1 MRGQWKIV
9 ISKSRSSFR
18 NGRVAEAHHCVE
30 LCSRWARH
38 GAAAGSQGAETDAVI
53 YAGSP
58 KLDNRRL
65 EKGCLVGSVSM
76 SAVTFRRMGSGFG
89 VTAWKHQSILFSISS
104 SGWWCVCVCVSLA
117 HLRPLTDSWVPFGS
131 VRLEPLSYT
140 WPLLPCT
147 EVTRSWPWDLAPV
160 EHFWDAADWEICVDA
175 QPTKT

>member
-38 GAAAGSQGAETDAVI
+38 GAAADSQGAETDAVI

-104 SGWWCVCVCVSLA
+104 SGWWCVCVFLWHTWGLLQTAECRLAQFVLNRFHIRDHYFPVLKWPALGHGISL
-117 HLRPLTDSWVPFGS
+117 
-131 VRLEPLSYT
+131 
-140 WPLLPCT
+140 
-147 EVTRSWPWDLAPV
+147 
-160 EHFWDAADWEICVDA
+160 
-175 QPTKT
+175 Q